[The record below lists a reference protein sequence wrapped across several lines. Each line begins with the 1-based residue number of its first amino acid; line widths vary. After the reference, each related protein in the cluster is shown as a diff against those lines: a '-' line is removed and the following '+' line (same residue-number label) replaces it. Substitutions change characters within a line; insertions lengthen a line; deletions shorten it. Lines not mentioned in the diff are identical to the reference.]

1 VVGNLKGIRRN
12 NHKNPKANSMVHN
25 FWSFEWTI
33 QRLKEKAEEYGI
45 EVVEVSEYETS
56 SILSILW
63 SERQ

>member
-1 VVGNLKGIRRN
+1 
-12 NHKNPKANSMVHN
+12 MVHN